1 VPRTFNMA
9 FFDNDKNEVSI
20 KRSKALG
27 EPPLLL
33 GLSVWAAVK
42 DALSYA
48 ADDGNAAALSLP
60 ATNEQILMRL
70 TAMKKKET
78 PATVGAETIA

>member
-1 VPRTFNMA
+1 MA
-9 FFDNDKNEVSI
+9 FFDNPDSEVSI

-42 DALSYA
+42 DALGSA
-48 ADDGNAAALSLP
+48 AGEGHVVPLSLP

-70 TAMKKKET
+70 SALKRVRQATASLSMS
-78 PATVGAETIA
+78 